1 MSVKFGIIE
10 HIPDVYRIAEKVE
23 EANRGEVEYCLNV
36 TVDIEED
43 EEVIHGEMKHL
54 RIVSM
59 RRRIASVPR
68 VMLVLEECLENPKI
82 RNNPKLFKEYVI
94 EIYETRILIWQKA
107 ENGKKSAS

>member
-36 TVDIEED
+36 IMDIEED

-59 RRRIASVPR
+59 RRRIGVYLESCSYLKSVLRIPR
-68 VMLVLEECLENPKI
+68 SGIIPKSS
-82 RNNPKLFKEYVI
+82 
-94 EIYETRILIWQKA
+94 
-107 ENGKKSAS
+107 KSM